1 MSDWAPGLIGAE
13 PMQRRAKLIRK
24 DREVQNECERDQHEQ
39 PLSHGPPPFWSEFSN
54 RSTLS
59 NKAPG
64 EDQHYGHRGDENSY
78 LSGCTLQKS
87 QDADLFHSVVPR
99 ATSFHSCPYADSR

>member
-1 MSDWAPGLIGAE
+1 MSDWAPGLLGAE

-24 DREVQNECERDQHEQ
+24 DHEVQNECERDQHEQ

-59 NKAPG
+59 NIAPR
-64 EDQHYGHRGDENSY
+64 EDQHYGHRGDENRY
-78 LSGCTLQKS
+78 LSGCTLQKARTPIFFILLCHE
-87 QDADLFHSVVPR
+87 QPHLIVAPH
-99 ATSFHSCPYADSR
+99 ADSR